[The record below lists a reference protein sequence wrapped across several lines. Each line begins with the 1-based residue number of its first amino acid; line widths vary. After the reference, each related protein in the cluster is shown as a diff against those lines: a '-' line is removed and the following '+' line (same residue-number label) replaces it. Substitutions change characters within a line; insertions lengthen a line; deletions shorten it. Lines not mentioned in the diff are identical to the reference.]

1 MKKGKKGKKV
11 APAPLKKKEPKK
23 PPQNPLF
30 EKRPRNFGIGNTFDV
45 LIDVHNSAWLLAV
58 LIM

>member
-1 MKKGKKGKKV
+1 MKLHTYMLSLFQPNRPVKKVKKGKKV

-30 EKRPRNFGIGNTFDV
+30 EKRPRNFGIGK
-45 LIDVHNSAWLLAV
+45 SK
-58 LIM
+58 